1 MDGRIRFVTREFMIT
16 LVLLLDV
23 QVIGVI
29 MFIEYSVRNCMQ

>member
-23 QVIGVI
+23 QVIGEI
-29 MFIEYSVRNCMQ
+29 MFIEYSVRNGMQ